1 MKLSGQKIL
10 VTGGGGLIGRR
21 LVSCLEERGISR
33 GDMYIPNSRECDL
46 RIFEHARAATEG
58 KDIIVHLAAITG
70 GIDFHKNNPG
80 LILRDNIAIN
90 ANVFEA
96 ARLAGAKKLLTIGS
110 AALYK
115 GADVP
120 YREDLLDVWSYDSA
134 DTHGPYNFSKYFLL
148 LAGRS
153 YRSQYGLN
161 SIHLVFTNVYGP
173 GGQEGSGYVIPSLIK
188 RIEDAKKNGND
199 LEVWGTG
206 IATRDFLY
214 IDDAVDAIILALEK
228 YDSPDPLNIGS
239 GKEVSIKELSQNL
252 CDLLN
257 FKGNVRWL
265 LDKPEGQLRRLL
277 DTAKARQALG
287 FIPKVSLREGL
298 DHTVAWYR
306 LHS

>member
-21 LVSCLEERGISR
+21 LVSRLEECGISR
-33 GDMYIPNSRECDL
+33 SDMYIPNSRECDL
-46 RIFEHARAATEG
+46 RIFEHACAAAKG
-58 KDIIVHLAAITG
+58 RDIIIHLAAVTG

-96 ARLAGAKKLLTIGS
+96 ARLAGVKKLLTIGS
-110 AALYK
+110 AALYR
-115 GADVP
+115 GAEVP
-120 YREDLLDVWSYDSA
+120 YREELLDMWSYDSA

-153 YRSQYGLN
+153 YRSQYDLN
-161 SIHLVFTNVYGP
+161 SVHLVFTNVYGP
-173 GGQEGSGYVIPSLIK
+173 GDREGGGYVIPSLIK
-188 RIEDAKKNGND
+188 RIEDAKKNGTD

-239 GKEVSIKELSQNL
+239 GTEISIKELSQNL
-252 CDLLN
+252 CELLD
-257 FKGNVRWL
+257 FQGSVRWL
-265 LDKPEGQLRRLL
+265 SDKPEGQLRRLL
-277 DTAKARQALG
+277 DTTKALQALG
-287 FIPKVSLREGL
+287 FVPKVSLREGL
-298 DHTVAWYR
+298 DRTVVWYR
-306 LHS
+306 HRS